1 MKMLK
6 MIDSVFSAPAVN
18 IANTCLFIPS
28 LFVMSTLVEKTR
40 WYYDQT
46 EQV

>member
-1 MKMLK
+1 
-6 MIDSVFSAPAVN
+6 MIDSIFSAPTLN
-18 IANTCLFIPS
+18 IANACLFIPSS